1 MRDSRGGSVSAQGRV
16 HVRGSRGGSVS
27 VQGRLCVRGSRQGL
41 SQHVRAV
48 GVVEMVGRCTPI
60 TCFRGV
66 HDWDSGF
73 RSSGFGLRVKGS
85 GFRFSGFVFSV
96 KCG

>member
-1 MRDSRGGSVSAQGRV
+1 MRDSRGGSVTAQGRV
-16 HVRGSRGGSVS
+16 HVRGIRGGFVS
-27 VQGRLCVRGSRQGL
+27 VQGRLCVRGSREGL

-48 GVVEMVGRCTPI
+48 GAVEMVGRCTAV
-60 TCFRGV
+60 TCFRVV

-73 RSSGFGLRVKGS
+73 RGSGFGLRVKGS
-85 GFRFSGFVFSV
+85 GFRFSCFVFSV